1 MAKRAKESSRTG
13 SPAAIISPPKMRN
26 EENPKSGGAMRQRV
40 KVQGTY
46 TARVPGAI
54 TRKIAEPSRA
64 MARFMSSPHSIL
76 ERRLE
81 NEKSRGVMKKAKVS
95 KRISA

>member
-1 MAKRAKESSRTG
+1 
-13 SPAAIISPPKMRN
+13 MRN
-26 EENPKSGGAMRQRV
+26 EENPKRGGAMRQRV

-64 MARFMSSPHSIL
+64 MARFMSSRIANINAL
-76 ERRLE
+76 RRRCPRPWPRSPRHNLPD
-81 NEKSRGVMKKAKVS
+81 SDAGHPGADGTAVHGA
-95 KRISA
+95 